1 MTSPSYYGL
10 VNVRL
15 TGVSI
20 SNPALSAY
28 TDFIV
33 NIIYGQ
39 TVYLTQDYTETHSF
53 TMQYSTLTQT
63 FNMVKDL
70 TNETPQYEAHLL
82 DATKTLI
89 DP

>member
-1 MTSPSYYGL
+1 
-10 VNVRL
+10 
-15 TGVSI
+15 
-20 SNPALSAY
+20 
-28 TDFIV
+28 
-33 NIIYGQ
+33 
-39 TVYLTQDYTETHSF
+39 
-53 TMQYSTLTQT
+53 MQHSTLSQT